1 LSVGLRLRARVRQ
14 AAPVAYRV
22 RARVRGCDIR
32 LDRVEQRSDRVDVQ
46 MVGRLVEEQHVVGRE
61 AKGGERHARL
71 VRVRG
76 RVRGRGRV
84 RVRVGARVGVR
95 VGVRV

>member
-1 LSVGLRLRARVRQ
+1 MSVGLRVRARVRQ
-14 AAPVAYRV
+14 AAPVASRV
-22 RARVRGCDIR
+22 RARVRGCGIR

-61 AKGGERHARL
+61 AEGGERHARL
-71 VRVRG
+71 VRGRGRG
-76 RVRGRGRV
+76 RVRV

-95 VGVRV
+95 VGVRL